1 MSGVVITKVEILPQT
16 MKCKENFLISVC
28 AFQITNGAGDRSL
41 PFRLKS
47 DDPVVI
53 NSDK

>member
-1 MSGVVITKVEILPQT
+1 MSGVAITKIEISPQT
-16 MKCKENFLISVC
+16 VKCKESFLISVC

-47 DDPVVI
+47 DDLIAI